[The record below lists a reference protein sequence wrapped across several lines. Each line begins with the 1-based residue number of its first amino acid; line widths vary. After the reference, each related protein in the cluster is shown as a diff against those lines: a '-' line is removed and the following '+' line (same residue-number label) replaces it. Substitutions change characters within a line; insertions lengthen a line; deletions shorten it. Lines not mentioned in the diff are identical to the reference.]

1 MTASLALTLRAVEC
15 SKDPKVVARFWGKVQ
30 RSGPNDCWPWMP
42 GYRFHLG
49 GRSKQMIEFR
59 RFAWI
64 LANGMPEEPDR
75 LIYPECGNSSCAN
88 PAHLRCET
96 IETRFW
102 KNVDKSA
109 GPEGCWLWTGGI
121 QKGGYGGFRIDPKMT
136 KRAHRFAWELTHGP
150 IPAVNA
156 DGVEVVACHRCDV
169 RLCVNPAHLFL
180 GTDADN
186 MADCRVKGRN
196 STGPEHRAKT
206 LRAQKANLERQEAMR
221 RDPMLMTK
229 PMKTA
234 WLVGAGWT
242 LERRHGT
249 SMLFTDPLGLV
260 SERLRIEDAFALQI
274 QREREGVS
282 EGRAAS

>member
-1 MTASLALTLRAVEC
+1 MTASLALTQLAFEL
-15 SKDPKVVARFWGKVQ
+15 SSDPKVVARFWSKVH
-30 RSGPNDCWPWMP
+30 RSGPSECWGWTS
-42 GYRFHLG
+42 GFRFYLG
-49 GRSKQMIEFR
+49 GPAKQMIEFR

-64 LANGMPEEPDR
+64 LANGMPEEPER
-75 LIYPECGNSSCAN
+75 LIYPKCGNDCCAN
-88 PAHLRCET
+88 PAHLLCET

-102 KNVDKSA
+102 KSVDKS
-109 GPEGCWLWTGGI
+109 GPNGCWLWTGGV
-121 QKGGYGGFRIDPKMT
+121 QKGGYGGFRVDPKTT
-136 KRAHRFAWELTHGP
+136 KRAHRFSWELVHGP

-156 DGVEVVACHRCDV
+156 DGVEVVACHTCDV

-186 MADCRVKGRN
+186 VADCREKGRN
-196 STGPEHRAKT
+196 STGPEHRART
-206 LRAQKANLERQEAMR
+206 LRAREANLAKQEAMR

-234 WLVGAGWT
+234 WLIGAGWA

-260 SERLRIEDAFALQI
+260 QRLRVEEAFALQLL
-274 QREREGVS
+274 REANGVS
-282 EGRAAS
+282 EGRVAS